1 MKYRK
6 DGLNLQDGSIEKPTE
21 SKMIMLRA
29 IFSILFFSFFLTV
42 YGQIDP
48 EKITIVRDQWGV
60 PHIFAPTD
68 EEVAYGFAWAT
79 AEDDFRTIQEQIL
92 PIRNLAGLV
101 LGKSGAV
108 MDVAV
113 HLINGKEIVAER
125 YERDLSPKFRA
136 VLDGYAAG
144 LNAYAAA
151 HRKEVLH
158 KKLFPIRPQEIIETY
173 ILGMSLLSG
182 IDRDLGAILEERLPV
197 PTTEEGRGS
206 NAFAISRDKTTEDKT
221 YLAINAHQPLEG
233 INSWYEAHLC
243 SEEGW
248 NMLGATFPGGVSI
261 FLGSNPHLGW
271 GHTVNHADL
280 ADTYQLQMHP
290 ENEDQYR
297 FDGKWLSLKP
307 YPIKARIK
315 LLGLI
320 TVGAKQQFYQSKYGV
335 TFKTK
340 QGVFALRF
348 PANRDIRA
356 AEQWYRMNKA
366 TDWASFRAALDMQAI
381 ISTNI
386 VYADRDDHI
395 YYVSNGR
402 FPKRDP
408 QYDWRGVLPGDTSAT
423 LWEDEYYPLDSLA
436 QVLDPASGY
445 VYNCNHSPF
454 LSSAPADN
462 PSPNKVP
469 KTMGYR
475 PPEVLTNRGA
485 RFDELIRQY
494 DKVNYEDFK
503 TIKYDVAYTN
513 PLIAFP
519 KLEPIFSL
527 SAEKYP
533 DLRVSIELLQ
543 NWDRAATLDS
553 RAASTFILALNYL
566 LRHPELKGENS
577 LRSGT
582 ELDEA
587 KLVEALRYTE
597 AHLQEHFGAS
607 QVPLAQL
614 QRHSRGEVSL
624 PMPGAPDVLAAIYSR
639 PKKNGTIR
647 PYVGDS
653 YIQLARFSDDGVE
666 LETINAFGSSA
677 KAGSEHYTDQMS
689 LFSQQQLKTMTLDRE
704 KIFAEAKRIYHP
716 R

>member
-1 MKYRK
+1 MQRV
-6 DGLNLQDGSIEKPTE
+6 
-21 SKMIMLRA
+21 
-29 IFSILFFSFFLTV
+29 IFSILFFFLFLTT

-48 EKITIVRDQWGV
+48 ERITIVRDHWGV

-68 EEVAYGFAWAT
+68 AEVAYGFAWAT
-79 AEDDFRTIQEQIL
+79 AEDDFRTVQEQLL
-92 PIRNLAGLV
+92 PVRNLAGLV
-101 LGKSGAV
+101 LGKSGAF

-113 HLINGKEIVAER
+113 HLMDSKSIVAER
-125 YERDLSPKFRA
+125 YEQDLSPDFRA

-144 LNAYAAA
+144 MNAYAAA
-151 HRKEVLH
+151 HPKEVLH
-158 KKLFPIRPQEIIETY
+158 KKLFPVQPQEIVEIY

-182 IDRDLGAILEERLPV
+182 IDRDLRAILEERLPV
-197 PTTEEGRGS
+197 ISTEEGRGS
-206 NAFAISRDKTTEDKT
+206 NAFAISKRKTKEDKT
-221 YLAINAHQPLEG
+221 YLAINSHQPLEG
-233 INSWYEAHLC
+233 MNSWYEAHLC

-248 NMLGATFPGGVSI
+248 NILGAAFPGGVTI
-261 FLGSNPHLGW
+261 FVGSNPYLGW
-271 GHTVNHADL
+271 GHTVNHGDL
-280 ADTYQLQMHP
+280 ADTYQLHMHP
-290 ENEDQYR
+290 EEEDQYR
-297 FDGKWLSLKP
+297 FDGQWLTLEP
-307 YPIKARIK
+307 YFIKARIK

-320 TVGAKQQFYQSKYGV
+320 PVGAKQKFYKSKYGV

-348 PANRDIRA
+348 SANRDIRA

-366 TDWASFRAALDMQAI
+366 TDWASFRAALEMQAI

-395 YYVSNGR
+395 FYVGNGR

-462 PSPNKVP
+462 PSPDKVP
-469 KTMGYR
+469 KTMSYR
-475 PPEVLTNRGA
+475 PAEVLTNRGA
-485 RFDELIRQY
+485 RFAELIDQY
-494 DKVNYEDFK
+494 DKIDYDDFK

-513 PLIAFP
+513 PLIAYP

-533 DLRVSIELLQ
+533 ELRESIELLQ
-543 NWDRAATLDS
+543 QWDRAATLES

-566 LRHPELKGENS
+566 LRHPELKGEGS

-587 KLVEALRYTE
+587 KIVEALHFTE
-597 AHLQEHFGAS
+597 AHLQKHFGVS
-607 QVPLAQL
+607 QIPLAQL
-614 QRHSRGEVSL
+614 QRHTRGEVSL
-624 PMPGAPDVLAAIYSR
+624 PMPGAPDVLAAIYSQT
-639 PKKNGTIR
+639 KKNGTIR

-653 YIQLARFSDDGVE
+653 YIQLARFSEEGVE
-666 LETINAFGSSA
+666 LETVNAFGASA
-677 KAGSEHYTDQMS
+677 KAGSAHYTDQMS

-704 KIFAEAKRIYHP
+704 KIFAEAERVYHP